1 MAQAA
6 LERGRSG
13 VGVDDVG
20 LLGEGCVAA
29 TALLAAGRREPARS
43 LIRILA
49 RANAMDALPTSL
61 HSTLSAL
68 IREFAA
74 WTGDLE
80 FLEKYPVSDRWDEA
94 GHRHKALGGGAL
106 TVIPQVVDGIWGLL
120 PSAVRE
126 ELSITLQPSPAPTE
140 LALTGLRIGRTTL
153 TLRYRRRPGQVVL
166 RCEVTRGP
174 ALRLQAALAGAGAV
188 EVSVDEVALGG
199 GRAVFRAS
207 GSHEVVFGTEG

>member
-1 MAQAA
+1 MA
-6 LERGRSG
+6 
-13 VGVDDVG
+13 DVG

-29 TALLAAGRREPARS
+29 TALLTAGRREPARS

-49 RANAMDALPTSL
+49 RASATEALPTPL
-61 HSTLSAL
+61 HTTLSAL

-80 FLEKYPVSDRWDEA
+80 FLEKYPVSDRWDQA
-94 GHRHKALGGGAL
+94 GPRHEALGGGAL
-106 TVIPQVVDGIWGLL
+106 TVISQVVDGIWGLL
-120 PSAVRE
+120 PSAVRD
-126 ELSITLQPSPAPTE
+126 ELSITLRPSPALSE

-174 ALRLQAALAGAGAV
+174 ALRLRAALAGVAGAV

-199 GRAVFRAS
+199 TRAVFLAS
-207 GSHEVVFGTEG
+207 ANHEIAFHLAANG